1 MNWFLKMNTPNK
13 LTMCR
18 MFCVVIMVILAVID
32 FYWVD
37 SYIQIFGTSFSIFRL
52 FILITFAI
60 GSITDYLDGSIARKY
75 NLVTTFGK
83 FMDPIADKM
92 LVNSLFIILTGV
104 GEIPWVITLV
114 FIARDLFVDSIRMI
128 CTEKQVV
135 IAASNFGKLKTVLQ
149 MVSQIAILILF
160 PFGQIYQLISLIL
173 VSAAAL
179 VSLLS
184 GIDYFIKNKKILLEG
199 ANYNG

>member
-1 MNWFLKMNTPNK
+1 MKWFMKMNTPNK

-18 MFCVVIMVILAVID
+18 MFCVIIMVILAVID

-37 SYIQIFGTSFSIFRL
+37 SSILIFGASYSIFRL
-52 FILITFAI
+52 FILIVFTF

-92 LVNSLFIILTGV
+92 LVNSLFIILTGF
-104 GEIPWVITLV
+104 GEIPWVLTLI

-149 MVSQIAILILF
+149 MISQIAILVLF
-160 PFGQIYQLISLIL
+160 PFGYIYQVISIVL
-173 VSAAAL
+173 VGAAAL
-179 VSLLS
+179 VSLMS